1 MKKLIAIAMLSVF
14 CLSFAGCGSSDSSS
28 EAESSKTEGGST
40 ESSKVESSKVESGK
54 DESSL
59 VESSANDSNSGATL
73 TMDQIVELMKS
84 SAEQAGTDDMNVN
97 VYAEGDTLV
106 YEYIYKNE
114 IPSEQ
119 ISLYKTALASQLEN
133 KSIAKTMADSKEKIA
148 KASGRDVSIRLV
160 YKTNDGTV
168 LGEKTY

>member
-1 MKKLIAIAMLSVF
+1 MLSVF

-59 VESSANDSNSGATL
+59 VESSANDSSNSGATL

-84 SAEQAGTDDMNVN
+84 SAEQAANDDMEVK
-97 VYAEGDTLV
+97 VYADGDVLV

-119 ISLYKTALASQLEN
+119 ISLYKTTLASQLEN
-133 KSIAKTMADSKEKIA
+133 ESIAKTMADSRDKIA
-148 KASGRDVSIRLV
+148 KASGRDVSIKIM
-160 YKTNDGTV
+160 YKTNDGTL

>member
-40 ESSKVESSKVESGK
+40 ESSKVESGK

-59 VESSANDSNSGATL
+59 VESSASDSSNSGATL

-84 SAEQAGTDDMNVN
+84 SAEQAGNDDMEVK
-97 VYAEGDTLV
+97 VYADGDVLV

-119 ISLYKTALASQLEN
+119 ISLYKTTLASQLEN
-133 KSIAKTMADSKEKIA
+133 ESIAKTMADSRDKIA
-148 KASGRDVSIRLV
+148 KASGRNVSIKIM
-160 YKTNDGTV
+160 YKTSDGTL

>member
-1 MKKLIAIAMLSVF
+1 MLSVF
-14 CLSFAGCGSSDSSS
+14 CLSFAGCGITKISDSSS

-59 VESSANDSNSGATL
+59 VESSANDSSNSGATL
-73 TMDQIVELMKS
+73 TMDQIVELMKG
-84 SAEQAGTDDMNVN
+84 SAKQAGTDDMNVN

>member
-1 MKKLIAIAMLSVF
+1 MLSVF

-40 ESSKVESSKVESGK
+40 ESSKVESSKVESSKVESGK

-59 VESSANDSNSGATL
+59 VESSANDSSNSGATL

-84 SAEQAGTDDMNVN
+84 SAEQAANDDMEVK
-97 VYAEGDTLV
+97 VYADGDVLV

-119 ISLYKTALASQLEN
+119 ISLYKTTLASQLEN
-133 KSIAKTMADSKEKIA
+133 ESIAKTMADSRDKIA
-148 KASGRDVSIRLV
+148 KASGRDVSIKIM
-160 YKTNDGTV
+160 YKTSDGTL

>member
-1 MKKLIAIAMLSVF
+1 MLSVF

-59 VESSANDSNSGATL
+59 VESSASDSSNSGATL

-84 SAEQAGTDDMNVN
+84 SAEQAGNDDMEVK
-97 VYAEGDTLV
+97 VYADGDVLV

-119 ISLYKTALASQLEN
+119 ISLYKTTLASQLEN
-133 KSIAKTMADSKEKIA
+133 ESIAKTMADSRDKIA
-148 KASGRDVSIRLV
+148 KASGRNVSIKIM
-160 YKTNDGTV
+160 YKTSDGTL

>member
-1 MKKLIAIAMLSVF
+1 MLSVF

>member
-1 MKKLIAIAMLSVF
+1 MLSVF

-40 ESSKVESSKVESGK
+40 ESSKVESGK

-59 VESSANDSNSGATL
+59 VESSANDSSNSGATL

-119 ISLYKTALASQLEN
+119 ISLYKTTLASQLEN
-133 KSIAKTMADSKEKIA
+133 ESIAKTMADSRDKIA
-148 KASGRDVSIRLV
+148 KASGRDVSIKIM
-160 YKTNDGTV
+160 YKTSDGTL

>member
-14 CLSFAGCGSSDSSS
+14 CLSFAGCGSDDSSN
-28 EAESSKTEGGST
+28 AESSKTEGGST
-40 ESSKVESSKVESGK
+40 ESSKVESGKDESSK

-59 VESSANDSNSGATL
+59 VESSASDSSNGGATL
-73 TMDQIVELMKS
+73 TMEQIVELMKG
-84 SAEQAGTDDMNVN
+84 SAEQAGSDEMEVK
-97 VYAEGDTLV
+97 VYADGDVLV
-106 YEYIYKNE
+106 YEYIYKKD

-119 ISLYKTALASQLEN
+119 VSLYKTMLASQLEN
-133 KSIAKTMADSKEKIA
+133 ESIAKTMADSKEKIA

>member
-1 MKKLIAIAMLSVF
+1 MLSVF

-40 ESSKVESSKVESGK
+40 ESSKVESGK

-59 VESSANDSNSGATL
+59 VESSANDSNSGTTL

-84 SAEQAGTDDMNVN
+84 SAEQAGNDDMEVK

>member
-73 TMDQIVELMKS
+73 TMDQIVELMKG
-84 SAEQAGTDDMNVN
+84 SAKQAGTDDMNVN

>member
-1 MKKLIAIAMLSVF
+1 LKKLIAIAMLSVF

>member
-28 EAESSKTEGGST
+28 EAESSKTEGGNT
-40 ESSKVESSKVESGK
+40 DSSKVESGK

-59 VESSANDSNSGATL
+59 VESSANDNSNSGATL
-73 TMDQIVELMKS
+73 TMDQIVELMKG
-84 SAEQAGTDDMNVN
+84 SAEQAGTDDMEVK
-97 VYAEGDTLV
+97 VYADGDVLV

-119 ISLYKTALASQLEN
+119 ISLYKTMLASQLEN
-133 KSIAKTMADSKEKIA
+133 ESIAKTMADSKEKIA

-168 LGEKTY
+168 LSEKTY

>member
-40 ESSKVESSKVESGK
+40 DSSKVESGK

-59 VESSANDSNSGATL
+59 VESSANDNSNSGATL
-73 TMDQIVELMKS
+73 TMDQIVELMKG
-84 SAEQAGTDDMNVN
+84 SAEQAGNDDMEVK
-97 VYAEGDTLV
+97 VYADGDVLV

-119 ISLYKTALASQLEN
+119 ISLYKTMLASQLEN
-133 KSIAKTMADSKEKIA
+133 ESIAKTMADSKEKIA

>member
-14 CLSFAGCGSSDSSS
+14 CLSFAGCGSDDSSN
-28 EAESSKTEGGST
+28 AESSKTEGGST
-40 ESSKVESSKVESGK
+40 ESSKVESGKDESSK

-59 VESSANDSNSGATL
+59 VESSASDSSNGGATL
-73 TMDQIVELMKS
+73 TMEQIVELMKG
-84 SAEQAGTDDMNVN
+84 SAEQAGSDEMEVK
-97 VYAEGDTLV
+97 VYADGDVLV
-106 YEYIYKNE
+106 YEYIYKKD

-119 ISLYKTALASQLEN
+119 VSLYKTMLASQLEN
-133 KSIAKTMADSKEKIA
+133 ESIAKTMADSKDKIT
-148 KASGRDVSIRLV
+148 KASGRNVSIRLV

>member
-1 MKKLIAIAMLSVF
+1 MLSVF

-40 ESSKVESSKVESGK
+40 ESSKDESSKVESGK

-73 TMDQIVELMKS
+73 TMDQIVELMKG
-84 SAEQAGTDDMNVN
+84 SAKQAGTDDMNVN
-97 VYAEGDTLV
+97 VYAQGDTLV

-133 KSIAKTMADSKEKIA
+133 ESIAKTMADSKEKIA